1 MRALGEGKPPSSIP
15 GRQAEA
21 FITVKTETAVDICVD
36 VAWPI
41 LEFKNKIIQQPL
53 EYKLL

>member
-1 MRALGEGKPPSSIP
+1 MRALGEGNRPSSIP

-21 FITVKTETAVDICVD
+21 FIPVKTEEAADMCVD
-36 VAWPI
+36 VAWPG

-53 EYKLL
+53 KYKLL

>member
-1 MRALGEGKPPSSIP
+1 MRALGEGNPPSSIP

-36 VAWPI
+36 VAWPV